1 MNWKIIIFCAY
12 LMSPSGL
19 FLFGVS
25 GAPDSTN
32 HADPI
37 HRWNSRLL
45 EAIRTESR
53 APGQATRALALAHL
67 AAWNASEF
75 HKSTP
80 PSGNSQ
86 GFEST
91 TSLVASVSAIHTT
104 ARVLF
109 PGQKASLDA
118 LQKELFKIPEFTSLR
133 SEDEM
138 AWNRAIERGVRSAT
152 EMIRLRQDDGATTRI
167 TFVPVREIGQWQ
179 RTPPAFRPPELP
191 HWSRVRPFILEK
203 ADQFRPR
210 PPPSPAS
217 PEFEMALAE
226 VAELGRNQSPGRT
239 SDQSVIAEFWSC
251 FSYTATPA
259 GHWNAIL
266 NQELVRQ
273 KASLSDSLRAYAILN
288 LGMADAA
295 IAAWDCKYHYRFWRP
310 IQAMAAKDGLALDKV
325 EWRSLLE
332 APPHPEYVSGHSTF
346 AGAGAIL
353 MAHIFGG
360 DSHAFSTESDSLPG
374 VRREYQS
381 FSECAAEMGRSR
393 IYGGIHYSF
402 SDSAGQE
409 LGRQVAGLV
418 LENLNRYQLARSTK

>member
-1 MNWKIIIFCAY
+1 MNWKIIIFCAQI
-12 LMSPSGL
+12 LSPSGL
-19 FLFGVS
+19 FLLNVS
-25 GAPDSTN
+25 GSPDSVN
-32 HADPI
+32 RADLI
-37 HRWNSRLL
+37 HRWNNRLL

-67 AAWNASEF
+67 SAWNASGF
-75 HKSTP
+75 HNSTP
-80 PSGNSQ
+80 SSGNSQ
-86 GFEST
+86 ILDST

-104 ARVLF
+104 ASVLF
-109 PGQKASLDA
+109 PGQKASLDS
-118 LQKELFKIPEFTSLR
+118 LQKDLFNIPELITFR
-133 SEDEM
+133 SGDKV
-138 AWNRAIERGVRSAT
+138 AWNIAVERGVQAAK

-191 HWSRVRPFILEK
+191 HWSRVRPFFLEK
-203 ADQFRPR
+203 ADQFRPP
-210 PPPSPAS
+210 PPPSPDS
-217 PEFEMALAE
+217 PAFELALAE
-226 VAELGRNQSPGRT
+226 VAELGRRQSLSRT
-239 SDQSVIAEFWSC
+239 SDQSVIAGFWSC

-259 GHWNAIL
+259 GHWNTIL

-273 KASLSDSLRAYAILN
+273 NASLSDSLRAYAILN

-310 IQAMAAKDGLALDKV
+310 IQAMAAKDGRSLDKV
-325 EWRSLLE
+325 GWRSLLE

-346 AGAGAIL
+346 AGAGSIL

-374 VRREYQS
+374 VKREYKS

-409 LGRQVAGLV
+409 LGRQVAGLL
-418 LENLNRYQLARSTK
+418 LENLNRYHLTRSTE